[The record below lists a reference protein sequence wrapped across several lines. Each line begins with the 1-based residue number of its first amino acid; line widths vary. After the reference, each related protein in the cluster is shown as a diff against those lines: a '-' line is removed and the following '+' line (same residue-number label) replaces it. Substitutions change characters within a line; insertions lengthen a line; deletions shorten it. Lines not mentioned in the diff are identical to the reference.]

1 MHKAA
6 LVTAAGADFVLLGAA
21 RTMLASCRPV
31 ISVCAVRT
39 GCGKSQTTRH
49 LCAILRAAGRQV
61 VVVRHPM
68 PYGDLRRQALQRFAT
83 FADFDLHQCSIEERE
98 EFEPLIEEGIT
109 VFAGVDYQRILAAA
123 EAEGEVIVWDGGNN
137 DTPFLHP
144 DVHIVLFDPHR
155 AGHERLYHPGETNL
169 LLADIAIIN
178 KVDSAAPAAVEQV
191 RQSLAAHAPR
201 ATVVLAESPVV
212 VDRPELI
219 AGRRVL
225 VVEDGPT
232 LTHGGMSFGAGV
244 LAARAHGA
252 AQLID
257 PRPQAVGS
265 IAETFRK
272 YPHVGPVLPAMGYHP
287 QQIREL
293 EATIAAIDCDLVLFA
308 TPIDLPR
315 LLSIRQPTLR
325 VCYAYCD
332 HGTPTLAEALAAR
345 FPLEKSP

>member
-1 MHKAA
+1 MFHRRAGGIR
-6 LVTAAGADFVLLGAA
+6 TA
-21 RTMLASCRPV
+21 R
-31 ISVCAVRT
+31 RT
-39 GCGKSQTTRH
+39 GDHRLCRH
-49 LCAILRAAGRQV
+49 RLPA
-61 VVVRHPM
+61 HP
-68 PYGDLRRQALQRFAT
+68 
-83 FADFDLHQCSIEERE
+83 
-98 EFEPLIEEGIT
+98 
-109 VFAGVDYQRILAAA
+109 AAA

-137 DTPFLHP
+137 DTPFLRP

-169 LLADIAIIN
+169 RLADIAVIN

-191 RQSLAAHAPR
+191 RQNIAAHAPR
-201 ATVVLAESPVV
+201 ATVVLAESPVE

-244 LAARAHGA
+244 LAARTHGA

-265 IAETFRK
+265 IAEAFRK
-272 YPHVGPVLPAMGYHP
+272 YPHIGPVLPAMGYHP
-287 QQIREL
+287 PQIREL
-293 EATIAAIDCDLVLFA
+293 EATIAAIDCDLILFA

-325 VCYAYCD
+325 VRYAYRD
-332 HGTPTLAEALAAR
+332 HGTPTLAEVLAAR
-345 FPLEKSP
+345 LPLEKSA